1 MTGRELL
8 AVLIGTSLMV
18 AARAET
24 PGGAPPG
31 LAPGQQWSIKSAAPT
46 TAKVIID
53 RLESWHSKTAVH
65 ISIIDLP
72 VPQGLPGAGG
82 TTVATHMPF
91 EQSALAASLDRLLAT
106 GVSPPSG
113 FESGYKSWH
122 DANGGIFTVSV
133 EKAIEF
139 TLETL
144 GRGQSPR

>member
-1 MTGRELL
+1 MVGQAWLTVL
-8 AVLIGTSLMV
+8 AATSIV
-18 AARAET
+18 FSVRAESL
-24 PGGAPPG
+24 GMSPPG
-31 LAPGQQWSIKSAAPT
+31 LAPGQQWSIKSTSPT

-53 RLESWHSKTAVH
+53 RLEPWHGKTAVH

-72 VPQGLPGAGG
+72 VPQGLRGAGG
-82 TTVATHMPF
+82 TTVVTHMPF

-139 TLETL
+139 TLQTL
-144 GRGQSPR
+144 AEGQSPR